1 MNDIELSK
9 QAFAF
14 LAKPAELRVL
24 LAEHPELEV
33 DLYKDGQGCTSLNRA
48 SWYNK
53 GDSVSMLLD
62 HKADINAQN
71 NMGDTSLVAA
81 IAFGHVETPLLLLE
95 RGADVHIKNNQD
107 LDALYWTLTRS
118 KKMSFILLC
127 CGADAKHVK
136 IDRSVTKA
144 KVNAAIADY
153 NFTLGFIE
161 TAQQVL
167 KRTLSTLVEVDTRI
181 GVGGSG
187 IYQEPLERTLEYL
200 GLSLDH
206 DQVVNTSIDDTFRQ
220 RVLLC
225 AHPRSAI
232 HWHDLLQKEK
242 QRKSIVQDLNRMSA
256 KYEQEMETL
265 TSEYEK
271 SKDALELKYQ
281 KNTAAFDKK
290 LDSLFK

>member
-24 LAEHPELEV
+24 LAEHPELKV
-33 DLYKDGQGCTSLNRA
+33 DLYKHAGWTSLIRA
-48 SWYNK
+48 SWINNSE
-53 GDSVSMLLD
+53 SVSMLLD
-62 HKADINAQN
+62 QKADINAQN
-71 NMGDTSLVAA
+71 NMGETSLVAA
-81 IAFGHVETPLLLLE
+81 IGYGSVETPLLLLE

-107 LDALYWTLTRS
+107 QDALYWSLTRNN
-118 KKMSFILLC
+118 KMAFILLC

-206 DQVVNTSIDDTFRQ
+206 DQVVNTSIDGSFRQ
-220 RVLLC
+220 RVLIPGQPYN
-225 AHPRSAI
+225 AMY
-232 HWHDLLQKEK
+232 WYNLLQKEQK
-242 QRKSIVQDLNRMSA
+242 RESILERLA
-256 KYEQEMETL
+256 KLHRKYETDAHAIHNEL
-265 TSEYEK
+265 T
-271 SKDALELKYQ
+271 AL
-281 KNTAAFDKK
+281 FP
-290 LDSLFK
+290 